1 MLYIRGLISRLADPS
16 GLGCGFCWLQA
27 GRMGRSLGLRGRC
40 IRLVLLILRAF
51 GLAVLQSDSH
61 LDSNSSAFA
70 AAVRIPARCL
80 SDFAAQSKFW
90 IVRLRCRGRFRE
102 DSIELLCSFDVL
114 QVSEFREV
122 AYRL

>member
-1 MLYIRGLISRLADPS
+1 M
-16 GLGCGFCWLQA
+16 CCVFCWLRA
-27 GRMGRSLGLRGRC
+27 GRIGRSLGLGGRC

-51 GLAVLQSDSH
+51 GLAVLQSDSQS
-61 LDSNSSAFA
+61 DSNCSAFA

-90 IVRLRCRGRFRE
+90 IVRLRCRGRSRE